1 MPSGPV
7 KTRANRR
14 TGATL
19 ALFLAAALPYCGS
32 DSGPG
37 ELGAKPTLMEPVN
50 GARVTTDSPIFT
62 IRNAQGFDGAAA
74 TYTFRVAVAPTDRE
88 VATVTVPAGSGSTSI
103 RFDKPLLRGALL
115 AWRATG
121 RTASG
126 SEVVSDSTTFR
137 LPAVVCGSGQ
147 DPFAKSVVDSWLPAC
162 SAATNGY
169 NDPQEVLGAPDAG
182 GPTGGPYFG
191 FMSLGDGGHVTVDMG
206 GCAVDGAGDDI
217 RVYQSVSMEPVTLY
231 ASGTADGPFVLVESR
246 KKCGNRIPGFYS
258 RMCTFDLAQAGLEE
272 ARYFRV
278 EDGELFPCPG
288 GTDSEG
294 ADIDA
299 VEILNAK
306 P

>member
-19 ALFLAAALPYCGS
+19 SLLLTVALPYCGD
-32 DSGPG
+32 DSGP
-37 ELGAKPTLMEPVN
+37 LGAKPTLVEPLN
-50 GARVTTDSPIFT
+50 GARTATDSPTFT
-62 IRNAQGFDGAAA
+62 IRNALGFDAGAA

-88 VATVTVPAGSGSTSI
+88 VATVTVAAGSGSTSI

-115 AWRATG
+115 TWRVTG
-121 RTASG
+121 RTAS

-137 LPAVVCGSGQ
+137 LPAVVCASGQ
-147 DPFAKSVVDSWLPAC
+147 GPYAKSVVDSWLPAC
-162 SAATNGY
+162 SAATNNY
-169 NDPQEVLGAPDAG
+169 NDPREVIGAPNAG

-191 FMSLGDGGHVTVDMG
+191 FMSLGDGGYVTVDMG

-231 ASGTADGPFVLVESR
+231 ASGTADGPFVLLDYR
-246 KKCGNRIPGFYS
+246 KICGARMPGVYS
-258 RMCTFDLAQAGLEE
+258 RVCTFDLGLAGLEE

-288 GTDSEG
+288 GTDNEG